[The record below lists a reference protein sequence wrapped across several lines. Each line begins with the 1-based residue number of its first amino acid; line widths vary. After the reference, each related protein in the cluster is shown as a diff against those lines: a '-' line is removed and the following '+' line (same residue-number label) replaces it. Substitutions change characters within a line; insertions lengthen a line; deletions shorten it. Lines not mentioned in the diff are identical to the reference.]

1 MKPGDW
7 KNTLRDL
14 SDPEPP
20 VYVPKPKPRP
30 RPEPRRTKS
39 MPAPKFFMPAE
50 TMGDYE
56 NANGRRK
63 SAPAKPKDGG
73 LFPLDE
79 EGTYGRPPA
88 APAPPAPPT
97 PKRERKPKVY
107 ASYAVDQDCGV
118 HAKKL
123 AKVEKQ
129 RERELEE
136 QRSRRR
142 RNSFRRNV
150 SASPSRAG
158 SRAGSESRTE
168 RSSKSP
174 DPYVRNIPIRRKSSV
189 GSADGMASRKSS
201 GGPDP
206 HVKNIPIR
214 RKSSV
219 GSADGMASRK
229 SSGGYSSSQRYSQS
243 SSSSHKISGGIREES
258 SSSYS
263 SQRKTSGYS
272 KYANDGLSNGV
283 NGMSLDGLRKPNID
297 SWDSMGI
304 LGLTS
309 KMWNATSKKQETFMS
324 STGLTLSEESSTY
337 IM

>member
-7 KNTLRDL
+7 KHTLRNLDE
-14 SDPEPP
+14 PEPTP
-20 VYVPKPKPRP
+20 LPPRKPKPKAV
-30 RPEPRRTKS
+30 PRRTKS
-39 MPAPKFFMPAE
+39 MPAPKYMIPSE
-50 TMGDYE
+50 TMGEYDS
-56 NANGRRK
+56 AGQRRK
-63 SAPAKPKDGG
+63 SAPAKPPGGG

-97 PKRERKPKVY
+97 PKRERKPKIY
-107 ASYAVDQDCGV
+107 ASYAVDSNCDL
-118 HAKKL
+118 HAKTL

-150 SASPSRAG
+150 SASPSRA
-158 SRAGSESRTE
+158 SSEARTS

-174 DPYVRNIPIRRKSSV
+174 DPQQKNGYVRRKSSV
-189 GSADGMASRKSS
+189 GSGDGMVSRKSS
-201 GGPDP
+201 GG
-206 HVKNIPIR
+206 H
-214 RKSSV
+214 
-219 GSADGMASRK
+219 
-229 SSGGYSSSQRYSQS
+229 SGQTTSMRYS
-243 SSSSHKISGGIREES
+243 SSSSSYKISGGIREEREE
-258 SSSYS
+258 YS
-263 SQRKTSGYS
+263 SQRKSSGYS

-283 NGMSLDGLRKPNID
+283 NGMSLDGLRKPKID

-324 STGLTLSEESSTY
+324 STGQFLREESSTY

>member
-1 MKPGDW
+1 MAKYMIPSEDMG
-7 KNTLRDL
+7 
-14 SDPEPP
+14 E
-20 VYVPKPKPRP
+20 Y
-30 RPEPRRTKS
+30 
-39 MPAPKFFMPAE
+39 E
-50 TMGDYE
+50 T
-56 NANGRRK
+56 AGRRK
-63 SAPAKPKDGG
+63 SAPAKPPNGG
-73 LFPLDE
+73 LFPLNE
-79 EGTYGRPPA
+79 EGTYGRP
-88 APAPPAPPT
+88 PAPPAPPT
-97 PKRERKPKVY
+97 PKRERKPKIY
-107 ASYAVDQDCGV
+107 AGYSVDSKCDV
-118 HAKKL
+118 HAKQL

-129 RERELEE
+129 RDRELEE

-150 SASPSRAG
+150 SASPSRPV
-158 SRAGSESRTE
+158 SRAGSESRTS
-168 RSSKSP
+168 RSSKS
-174 DPYVRNIPIRRKSSV
+174 
-189 GSADGMASRKSS
+189 
-201 GGPDP
+201 PDP

-243 SSSSHKISGGIREES
+243 SSSSYKISGGIREERS
-258 SSSYS
+258 EYS

>member
-1 MKPGDW
+1 LFSDCVRSHFYRKKVLLSDCVKMKPGDW

-20 VYVPKPKPRP
+20 VYVPKPKPRAK
-30 RPEPRRTKS
+30 PEPRRTKS

-88 APAPPAPPT
+88 PPAPPT
-97 PKRERKPKVY
+97 PKKERKPKVY

-150 SASPSRAG
+150 SQSPSRAG

-168 RSSKSP
+168 RSSKS
-174 DPYVRNIPIRRKSSV
+174 
-189 GSADGMASRKSS
+189 
-201 GGPDP
+201 PDP

>member
-7 KNTLRDL
+7 KYTLRNLDEP
-14 SDPEPP
+14 PEPA
-20 VYVPKPKPRP
+20 YVPPRKPKPKVV
-30 RPEPRRTKS
+30 PRRTKS
-39 MPAPKFFMPAE
+39 MPAPKYMIPSE
-50 TMGDYE
+50 DMGEYE
-56 NANGRRK
+56 NAGGRRK
-63 SAPAKPKDGG
+63 SAPAKPPGGG
-73 LFPLDE
+73 LFPLNE

-88 APAPPAPPT
+88 APAPPT

-107 ASYAVDQDCGV
+107 ASYAVEASCDI
-118 HAKKL
+118 HSKKL

-142 RNSFRRNV
+142 KNSFRRNV

-158 SRAGSESRTE
+158 SRAGSESRTS

-174 DPYVRNIPIRRKSSV
+174 DPQQKNGYVRRKSSV
-189 GSADGMASRKSS
+189 ES
-201 GGPDP
+201 GE
-206 HVKNIPIR
+206 V
-214 RKSSV
+214 
-219 GSADGMASRK
+219 SRK
-229 SSGGYSSSQRYSQS
+229 SSGGYSGQTSSMRYSQS
-243 SSSSHKISGGIREES
+243 SSSSYKISGGIQEEREE
-258 SSSYS
+258 YS

-324 STGLTLSEESSTY
+324 STGHLLREESSTY